1 MEKFFAHPSAEIDK
15 ESEIGQ
21 GTKIWHQAQIMPGVK
36 IGEECNLGKSV
47 YIDSGVKIGSRVKIQ
62 NGVSVY
68 KGVTIES
75 DCFLGPHMVFTN
87 DLFPR
92 SFNQDF
98 EIVPTLVKEG
108 ASIGANATII
118 CGVTL
123 NEFCMV
129 GSGSV
134 VTKDVPPFTLVVG
147 NPARPIS
154 MVCRCGKKSNEELGS
169 LEREPKCPKC

>member
-1 MEKFFAHPSAEIDK
+1 MNKFFAHPSAEIDK
-15 ESEIGQ
+15 ESEIGK
-21 GTKIWHQAQIMPGVK
+21 GTKIWHQAQIMPGAN

-92 SFNQDF
+92 SFNEDF
-98 EIVPTLVKEG
+98 EIIPTLVKEG

-123 NEFCMV
+123 NEYCMV

-134 VTKDVPPFTLVVG
+134 VTKDVPAFTLVVG

-154 MVCRCGKKSNEELGS
+154 MVCRCGKKSNEELGF
-169 LEREPKCPKC
+169 LEREPKCPQC